1 MEATMVD
8 VIEPP
13 SVLQDATTILT
24 VILCFIL
31 IILAIWFATSRSY
44 VPAFFS
50 MVGAAFIIWVIGAIK
65 GAFRK

>member
-1 MEATMVD
+1 M
-8 VIEPP
+8 I
-13 SVLQDATTILT
+13 QDFTLILT

-31 IILAIWFATSRSY
+31 IILSIWFAVNASL

-65 GAFRK
+65 GALRR